1 MWIPHRDQTAS
12 DTDCLFHF
20 SAVKEVERK
29 SAVMLPVK
37 ALVPPPRCYVDID
50 ADQSFQLCFY
60 SGGGRPCLKQRLW
73 EMEPR
78 YCFTQEIFIFQWA
91 YCFTCTFSMHGAPQI
106 IFCSAPLCCGEVWE
120 FIYQCI
126 PMVIQLI
133 SLILHR
139 VPYWLLNSF
148 FLCRKSS
155 RPFRPFRCLTAVY
168 FRTGYPESQL

>member
-106 IFCSAPLCCGEVWE
+106 IFCSLYGNLFTSVYQWWFSLSVWF
-120 FIYQCI
+120 FIE
-126 PMVIQLI
+126 
-133 SLILHR
+133 SLIDSWT
-139 VPYWLLNSF
+139 VF
-148 FLCRKSS
+148 FCVEKVVDLSDLS
-155 RPFRPFRCLTAVY
+155 AV
-168 FRTGYPESQL
+168 